1 MLKDL
6 ASTMLE
12 TLSQPN
18 TLASALVYDE
28 EPRASK
34 SIELQ
39 GHHGKWTFLF
49 VWLFGFVLFCRP
61 EDIFP
66 ILGAL
71 HLTLVFAI
79 AGGVLLLRSAIL
91 RRVRIAWSRELKLVL
106 FLTAWFAI
114 GVPFAFYRRGAFE
127 LLTGTWLR
135 TLLFFFLLTQTLT
148 TIERIRKMMW
158 VLLLSELI
166 ASALSV
172 LMQGNPLVMVG
183 DRLAGI
189 NKGLLGWNF
198 LGITLST
205 TMPFTAYLYLTRK
218 SVWRTTLLL
227 AALGSSLWMVVLTAS
242 RGGFVGLILSLV
254 LTWWLLLRKSARGKL
269 AVTFLLVSLVLASTK
284 APAVFWQRLATVWSS
299 SGHVTGDTSES
310 AEESTEGRL
319 YLAQQSL
326 VLTIENP
333 VFGLGVNNFPY
344 YTGAKIKGENA
355 WLGTHNTYTQ
365 ISSETG
371 IPGLLLLV
379 LLLGTILRHALAAA
393 RNTPASQNQD
403 FHYLACALFAS
414 GVVFCFQGF
423 FAHLGYEC
431 LLYYIA
437 ALVAALGN
445 VKQTLKGANVNPS
458 ESKSIFAATI
468 SSQEISPWS

>member
-1 MLKDL
+1 MLG
-6 ASTMLE
+6 

-18 TLASALVYDE
+18 TLASALSYE
-28 EPRASK
+28 KPKASN

-39 GHHGKWTFLF
+39 GQHGKWTFLF

-61 EDIFP
+61 EDIVS
-66 ILGAL
+66 ILGVL
-71 HLTLVFAI
+71 HLTLVFGL
-79 AGGVLLLRSAIL
+79 AGGALLLRSAIFGK
-91 RRVRIAWSRELKLVL
+91 VRIVWSRELKLIL

-114 GVPFAFYRRGAFE
+114 SVPFAFYRRGAFE
-127 LLTGTWLR
+127 LLTGTWFR

-166 ASALSV
+166 ASVLSL

-189 NKGLLGWNF
+189 NQGLLGWNF

-218 SVWRTTLLL
+218 SAWRTALLL

-254 LTWWLLLRKSARGKL
+254 LTWWMLLRKSPRGRL
-269 AVTFLLVSLVLASTK
+269 AVVLLFASLVVASTK
-284 APAVFWQRLATVWSS
+284 APPVFWQRLATVWSS
-299 SGHVTGDTSES
+299 SGQVSGDTSES

-319 YLAQQSL
+319 YLVRQSL
-326 VLTIENP
+326 VLTFENP

-371 IPGLLLLV
+371 IPGFLLLV
-379 LLLGTILRHALAAA
+379 LFLWAILHHALAVVKSTV
-393 RNTPASQNQD
+393 RFKNQD
-403 FHYLACALFAS
+403 VHYLACALLAS
-414 GVVFCFQGF
+414 GAVFCFQGF

-437 ALVAALGN
+437 ALVVGLGN
-445 VKQTLKGANVNPS
+445 ITRGLKGTDANLF
-458 ESKSIFAATI
+458 ESTNLFETTI
-468 SSQEISPWS
+468 SSQEISSWS

>member
-1 MLKDL
+1 MI
-6 ASTMLE
+6 E

-18 TLASALVYDE
+18 VFTPALSYE
-28 EPRASK
+28 KPRTSN
-34 SIELQ
+34 SIESR

-71 HLTLVFAI
+71 HLTLVFGL
-79 AGGVLLLRSAIL
+79 AGGALLLRSAIL
-91 RRVRIAWSRELKLVL
+91 GRVRIVWSRELKLVL

-127 LLTGTWLR
+127 LLTGTWFR

-198 LGITLST
+198 LGITLSA

-218 SVWRTTLLL
+218 SGWRTSLLL

-254 LTWWLLLRKSARGKL
+254 LTWWLLLRKSARGRL
-269 AVTFLLVSLVLASTK
+269 AVTLLLASLVLASTR

-299 SGHVTGDTSES
+299 SGQVAGDDSES

-319 YLAQQSL
+319 YLVRQSL
-326 VLTIENP
+326 ILTFENP

-344 YTGAKIKGENA
+344 YTGSKIKGENA

-371 IPGLLLLV
+371 IPGFLLLV
-379 LLLGTILRHALAAA
+379 LLLWTILRHALAAA
-393 RNTPASQNQD
+393 RDTRGSENQD
-403 FHYLACALFAS
+403 IHYLACALAAS
-414 GVVFCFQGF
+414 GAVFCFQGF

-437 ALVAALGN
+437 AIVAAVSNITHG
-445 VKQTLKGANVNPS
+445 LKRPNVNPS
-458 ESKSIFAATI
+458 ESKNIYAPTI
-468 SSQEISPWS
+468 SSQEISRWP

>member
-1 MLKDL
+1 
-6 ASTMLE
+6 MLE

-18 TLASALVYDE
+18 TFTPALSYE
-28 EPRASK
+28 KPRTSS

-61 EDIFP
+61 EDIFS

-71 HLTLVFAI
+71 HLTLVFGL
-79 AGGVLLLRSAIL
+79 AGGALLLRSAIL
-91 RRVRIAWSRELKLVL
+91 GRVRILWSRELKLVL
-106 FLTAWFAI
+106 FLTVWFAI
-114 GVPFAFYRRGAFE
+114 GVPLAFYRRGAFE
-127 LLTGTWLR
+127 LLTGTWFR

-166 ASALSV
+166 ASALSL

-189 NKGLLGWNF
+189 NQGLLGWNF

-242 RGGFVGLILSLV
+242 RGGFFGLILSLV
-254 LTWWLLLRKSARGKL
+254 LTWWLLLRKSTRGRL
-269 AVTFLLVSLVLASTK
+269 AVTLLLASLVLASTR

-299 SGHVTGDTSES
+299 SGQVVGDASES

-319 YLAQQSL
+319 YLVRQSL
-326 VLTIENP
+326 ILTFENP

-344 YTGAKIKGENA
+344 YTGSKIKGENA

-371 IPGLLLLV
+371 IPGFLLLV
-379 LLLGTILRHALAAA
+379 LLLWTILRHALAAA
-393 RNTPASQNQD
+393 RDTRASENQD
-403 FHYLACALFAS
+403 VHHLACAVFAS
-414 GVVFCFQGF
+414 GAVFCLQGF

-437 ALVAALGN
+437 AIVVAVGN
-445 VKQTLKGANVNPS
+445 VTHGLKRANVNPS
-458 ESKSIFAATI
+458 ESKNIFASTI
-468 SSQEISPWS
+468 SSQETLPWP

>member
-1 MLKDL
+1 MLQ
-6 ASTMLE
+6 
-12 TLSQPN
+12 TLSQSN
-18 TLASALVYDE
+18 TFASAFSFE
-28 EPRASK
+28 KRRTSN

-71 HLTLVFAI
+71 HLTLVFGL
-79 AGGVLLLRSAIL
+79 AGGALLLRSAIFG
-91 RRVRIAWSRELKLVL
+91 RVRIVWSRELKLVL
-106 FLTAWFAI
+106 LLTAWFAI

-127 LLTGTWLR
+127 LLTGTWFR

-148 TIERIRKMMW
+148 TVERVRKMMW

-166 ASALSV
+166 ASTLSV

-218 SVWRTTLLL
+218 SAWRTALLL

-242 RGGFVGLILSLV
+242 RGGFIGLILSLV
-254 LTWWLLLRKSARGKL
+254 LTWWLLLRKSARGRL
-269 AVTFLLVSLVLASTK
+269 AVTLLLACLVLASTK
-284 APAVFWQRLATVWSS
+284 APVVFWQRLATVWSS
-299 SGHVTGDTSES
+299 SGQVSGDTSES

-319 YLAQQSL
+319 YLVRQSL
-326 VLTIENP
+326 VLTFENP

-371 IPGLLLLV
+371 IPGFLFVV
-379 LLLGTILRHALAAA
+379 LLLWTILRHALAVA
-393 RNTPASQNQD
+393 RNTAASENRD
-403 FHYLACALFAS
+403 LHYLACALFAS

-437 ALVAALGN
+437 AIVVGVGN
-445 VKQTLKGANVNPS
+445 VARGLKGANVDPS
-458 ESKSIFAATI
+458 ESKNIFATTI